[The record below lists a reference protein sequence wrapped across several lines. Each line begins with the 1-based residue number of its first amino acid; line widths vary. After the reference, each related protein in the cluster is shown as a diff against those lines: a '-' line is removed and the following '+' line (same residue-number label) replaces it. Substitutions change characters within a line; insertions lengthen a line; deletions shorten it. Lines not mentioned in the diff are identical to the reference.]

1 MSDKSENT
9 EWLKIAG
16 ILSEAPEDEEGEDI
30 FGDDK
35 EGDEKEED
43 KEESGSEE
51 AGDSDEKDEDEP
63 EDDSEDK
70 EDPEKEKDKESEE
83 VKVDDTPTFDT
94 EIDKILSDFEDDA
107 IVATESKSLSKFLLE
122 KEKRFDVVAFT
133 DNVARVVKNFKS
145 LVDYEKLVVSKA
157 EKFLSDNHSEETAK
171 VFRDLIADRHGIDLG
186 DPESPSDKSPTYAV
200 GAVGGGE

>member
-1 MSDKSENT
+1 MSNKLENT

-35 EGDEKEED
+35 EDDKKEED
-43 KEESGSEE
+43 KEEESKDDNESEE
-51 AGDSDEKDEDEP
+51 NDEDKP
-63 EDDSEDK
+63 EEDSEDK
-70 EDPEKEKDKESEE
+70 EDPEEEKDKPSDEI
-83 VKVDDTPTFDT
+83 KVDDIPTFDT
-94 EIDKILSDFEDDA
+94 EIDKILSGFEDDA

-122 KEKRFDVVAFT
+122 KEKRFDVVAFA

-145 LVDYEKLVVSKA
+145 LVDYEKLVVGKA

-171 VFRDLIADRHGIDLG
+171 VFLDLIADRHGIDIE
-186 DPESPSDKSPTYAV
+186 DPQSPSDKSPTYAV